1 MHLYQNHRTFSLF
14 LFFSLL
20 SVTTSYSLFP
30 KNHLL
35 LPPTRKLGGDESL
48 FCESWRFAVE
58 TNNVIGWSTIPSQC
72 FDFVKNYING
82 DRYFSDSLIV
92 AENSLEFAKSVNI
105 TGDGKDA
112 WIFDVDETL
121 LFNLHYYETHNYG
134 SEAFDEEA
142 FDAWMLQAEA
152 SALPASLSLYKEL
165 QRLGFTIFILTGR
178 SEPYRTA
185 TEANLRSAGYDNWER
200 LLLRGPGDKHKL
212 AIEYKSEKRLEL
224 VDEGYRIRGNSGD
237 QWSDLL
243 GYAIAQR
250 SFKLPNPMYYIA

>member
-134 SEAFDEEA
+134 WVLKLFTHLFGKICTFDCMRISVAIIDLEIGIISWEQNFTLFIFE
-142 FDAWMLQAEA
+142 FDWVFMIW
-152 SALPASLSLYKEL
+152 SLSWD
-165 QRLGFTIFILTGR
+165 G
-178 SEPYRTA
+178 
-185 TEANLRSAGYDNWER
+185 
-200 LLLRGPGDKHKL
+200 
-212 AIEYKSEKRLEL
+212 
-224 VDEGYRIRGNSGD
+224 SGKIWNHID
-237 QWSDLL
+237 
-243 GYAIAQR
+243 R
-250 SFKLPNPMYYIA
+250 